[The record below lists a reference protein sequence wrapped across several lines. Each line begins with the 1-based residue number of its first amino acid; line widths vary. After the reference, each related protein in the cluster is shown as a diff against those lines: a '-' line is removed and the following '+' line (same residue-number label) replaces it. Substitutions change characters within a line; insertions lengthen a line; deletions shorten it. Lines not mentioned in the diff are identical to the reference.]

1 MLPSELQDVRCH
13 LSIASNRDNPLST
26 AQPTRL
32 AFFKRISCNLKQ
44 KGWTEARPARMAG
57 CAWLYTREEG
67 PPQLTRPRPPRLWP
81 SAPQN
86 PSLVSPSPCCPELA
100 RPTFTCSSASAIAQ
114 SESHMTY
121 PEIREN
127 SPCPQPT
134 GKCSFSPNQ
143 SRSLSNS
150 HYFSTEFCLRESMYI

>member
-1 MLPSELQDVRCH
+1 
-13 LSIASNRDNPLST
+13 
-26 AQPTRL
+26 
-32 AFFKRISCNLKQ
+32 
-44 KGWTEARPARMAG
+44 MAG

-81 SAPQN
+81 SAPPN

-100 RPTFTCSSASAIAQ
+100 RPAFTCSSASAIAQ

-127 SPCPQPT
+127 SPCPRPT
-134 GKCSFSPNQ
+134 GKCSFSPKSIPFLIQLSLFLNRVLFKRIHVYIVNVRFCFVVGI
-143 SRSLSNS
+143 RSIFYCN
-150 HYFSTEFCLRESMYI
+150 ID